1 MGKAYD
7 PKVVQAQSDWA
18 VQYVVNT
25 SGEPLFRTA
34 YARDGSGNAS
44 QEPAALAVNADVD
57 RMAELIAPD
66 GVELDGTNNL

>member
-57 RMAELIAPD
+57 
-66 GVELDGTNNL
+66 